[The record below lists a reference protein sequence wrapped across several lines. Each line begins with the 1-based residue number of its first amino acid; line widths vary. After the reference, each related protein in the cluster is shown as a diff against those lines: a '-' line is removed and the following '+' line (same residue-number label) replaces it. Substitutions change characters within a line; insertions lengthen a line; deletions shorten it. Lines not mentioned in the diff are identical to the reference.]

1 MECIYWRLFLH
12 NCIFIRI
19 VLDFYLNQ
27 VIGNYGFM
35 LLKLGI
41 LKNLDIISLI
51 VKSSLAVN
59 LVISSIFLMVAN
71 DNDLKFGIIP
81 NKLSLSLIVY
91 GLIFNLFLGLL
102 LRDIMVMI
110 FSISLTALLGIVA
123 FALWYIGFWGGGDF
137 KIFIGLSLSLSFLD
151 FSSIRLGHFNDVF
164 KGAFADLNLPMSNQF
179 IFYPKVFS
187 ILFNAILIAFAS
199 LLLVLMHH
207 ILKSRQLKYYSVLS
221 ILDFESFFSQ
231 LTTESIHID
240 DLSEGMVLDNYY
252 FSNRE
257 VFDMADK
264 VSENTGLKLRDEGD
278 SFYFSSLNRIGLTE
292 WDVVLIKDLYD
303 RGLIENP
310 NFKIKKAVPFMPF
323 LTLGYFSF
331 LLFGDF
337 ISLISSVIRSL
348 F

>member
-81 NKLSLSLIVY
+81 NKLSFSLIVY
-91 GLIFNLFLGLL
+91 GLIFNLFLALL
-102 LRDIMVMI
+102 LRDIMVLI
-110 FSISLTALLGIVA
+110 FSISLTA
-123 FALWYIGFWGGGDF
+123 
-137 KIFIGLSLSLSFLD
+137 
-151 FSSIRLGHFNDVF
+151 
-164 KGAFADLNLPMSNQF
+164 
-179 IFYPKVFS
+179 VFS

-240 DLSEGMVLDNYY
+240 NLSEGMVLDNYY